1 MYIHEA
7 EQLIPDGPDKALFHP
22 AARFLV
28 QKTPLESL
36 LDESSKVIFR
46 RAVESHLVYVTYNFT
61 LLSED

>member
-46 RAVESHLVYVTYNFT
+46 RAVESHLVYVT
-61 LLSED
+61 